1 MRRLSPIGSQP
12 DTRPTFTCESKNSA
26 FVDPM
31 MMSVSDRKCS
41 PPPQQM
47 PLIAVMIGFWIS
59 SMIRATG
66 SQMWPIGRVLDSLT
80 STPEQKY
87 FSPAPVTTATQESS
101 SSRKSFQIAVI
112 SLHICT
118 LNALAALSR
127 LSVM

>member
-12 DTRPTFTCESKNSA
+12 ETSPTFTCESKNKA

-47 PLIAVMIGFWIS
+47 PLTAEMIGLWTC

-66 SQMWPIGRVLDSLT
+66 SQM
-80 STPEQKY
+80 
-87 FSPAPVTTATQESS
+87 
-101 SSRKSFQIAVI
+101 
-112 SLHICT
+112 
-118 LNALAALSR
+118 
-127 LSVM
+127 